1 MEVSCIEREIN
12 SKISRITISRICSIR
27 SAIAEPLLQNR
38 CCFYRTAVAV
48 TAFVYVY
55 YIDVGA
61 KNGVRAQV

>member
-27 SAIAEPLLQNR
+27 SA
-38 CCFYRTAVAV
+38 RTAVAV